1 MSDFPSLVDF
11 WRLKRQQ
18 EGTVCIVKPFHHKI
32 AQALTKLMLG
42 TLGKDNLMIL
52 MPPRMAKTDLGVK
65 GFVPWAQSYF
75 PDSEFIL
82 TSYASDLAVAN
93 AVDIRQT
100 LSSEWYLSM
109 IDSTWGANVLM
120 VGEKAGGRQ
129 DYFHTL
135 EGGSV
140 KAVGMGGGITGFG
153 AGKLREEFG
162 GAIIIDDPL
171 KAQDARSAAMRLSA
185 IEYIN
190 KTLKSRKNNNRTPI
204 ILIMQRLHPSD
215 PAGELLKEERDKW
228 FVLEIPAQSEDGSS
242 IWEDRISA
250 KELDEMKEGQPDLY
264 WSQYQQT
271 PSESATTI
279 FKESW
284 WKYWYD
290 LKEVEKRIT
299 LKIITADTAFK
310 AKDSSDF
317 SVLQCWG
324 FEGSMGLYLLDQVK
338 GRWEFPELM
347 RQSSLFWEKHH
358 IPINGVTPATE
369 FWIEDKASGTS
380 LIQMFRREARIPARP
395 WLPKDPDR
403 NYNQDIND
411 KVSRA
416 NGCTMP
422 ISAGRVFVPYSKM
435 EGYRWVDSFVNE
447 HSGFTND
454 DSHLHD
460 DQVDCHTMA
469 NLVWQRRGGG
479 RGNIPTPFV
488 QPISE

>member
-1 MSDFPSLVDF
+1 
-11 WRLKRQQ
+11 
-18 EGTVCIVKPFHHKI
+18 
-32 AQALTKLMLG
+32 
-42 TLGKDNLMIL
+42 MIL

-65 GFVPWAQSYF
+65 AFVPWAQSYF
-75 PDSEFIL
+75 PDAEFIL
-82 TSYASDLAVAN
+82 TSYASDLTVAN
-93 AVDIRQT
+93 AIDIRQT
-100 LSSEWYLSM
+100 LGSEWYQSM
-109 IDSTWGANVLM
+109 VSSDWGANVLM
-120 VGEKAGGRQ
+120 VGDKAGGKQ
-129 DYFHTL
+129 DFFHTL

-140 KAVGMGGGITGFG
+140 KAVGVGGGITGFG
-153 AGKLREEFG
+153 AGKLRKEFG
-162 GAIIIDDPL
+162 GCIIIDDPL

-190 KTLKSRKNNNRTPI
+190 KTLKSRRNSTRTPI
-204 ILIMQRLHPSD
+204 VLIMQRLHPGD
-215 PAGELLKEERDKW
+215 PAGELLKDERDKW
-228 FVLEIPAQSEDGSS
+228 HILEIPAYDDATGLS

-250 KELDEMKEGQPDLY
+250 KELEEMKEAQPDLY

-290 LKEVEKRIT
+290 LKAVEKRIT

-324 FEGSMGLYLLDQVK
+324 FESGVGLYLLDQVK
-338 GRWEFPELM
+338 GKWEFPELM
-347 RQSSLFWEKHH
+347 KQSTDFWAKHH
-358 IPINGVTPATE
+358 TPVNGITPATE

-380 LIQMFRREARIPARP
+380 LIQVFRRDAKIPARP
-395 WLPKDPDR
+395 WLPTDPESK
-403 NYNQDIND
+403 YNQDVND

-416 NGCTMP
+416 NATTMP
-422 ISAGRVFVPYSKM
+422 ISAGRVFIPYSKM

-447 HSGFTND
+447 HTGFTND

-460 DQVDCHTMA
+460 DQVDCATMA
-469 NLVWQRRGGG
+469 SLIWQRRGGG
-479 RGNIPTPFV
+479 KGNLPIPFA
-488 QPISE
+488 PIGLILTQ